1 MLVQGRVA
9 VGCAS
14 LYNCPEFAKFD
25 DALTGLIAAE
35 TRALG
40 PRQSNLVLRLT
51 VAARCREQN
60 LMRVTDEE
68 QFFATGVEK
77 GSHRFTCRV
86 SRV

>member
-40 PRQSNLVLRLT
+40 PRQSLSVQEVRELLRT
-51 VAARCREQN
+51 KISVVMFPR
-60 LMRVTDEE
+60 
-68 QFFATGVEK
+68 
-77 GSHRFTCRV
+77 
-86 SRV
+86 